1 MPARLRARAVVTLYI
16 SLLLCRGQLRRFA
29 WIETYG
35 YDFVLLT
42 DVEGHLPERREHPVQ
57 HLSTKHRAGVVDQRQ
72 HDRFLAEELAQLHFP
87 ALLVFENRVE
97 RNLLVQ
103 FLIDADVLQ
112 NFWQARRDLTRHRP
126 RAIQRRVGLR
136 HAGLSENQ

>member
-16 SLLLCRGQLRRFA
+16 RLLLCRCQLRRFA
-29 WIETYG
+29 WIETYSH
-35 YDFVLLT
+35 DFILIA
-42 DVEGHLPERREHPVQ
+42 DVEGHLPERREHSIQ
-57 HLSTKHRAGVVDQRQ
+57 DLRAEHRTRVIDQRQ
-72 HDRFLAEELAQLHFP
+72 DHGPFAEELAQLHFP

-112 NFWQARRDLTRHRP
+112 S
-126 RAIQRRVGLR
+126 LR
-136 HAGLSENQ
+136 